1 MASRISTLRTAHTIA
16 PIGRVVARPLRRSA
30 RWQSTA
36 TKPVH
41 QPPPS
46 FWTTGRVLLFSA
58 FTGSL
63 TYLYGINDTSSFFR
77 SAKESQIQPIGPASP
92 VYATKPALEKAIA
105 ELRAKLGEDAVST
118 DDEVLH
124 NHGYSEW
131 SSVNITTLPVAV
143 AYPKNTAE
151 VSEIA
156 KCCSANRIPLIPYSG
171 GSSLEA
177 NFSAPFGG
185 VSVDFAH
192 MDQVLALRPDDMDVT
207 VQPAVGWMTLNE
219 KIKDSGLFFPVDPV
233 SKISIDQMIK

>member
-1 MASRISTLRTAHTIA
+1 MASRNSTLRLAHTVTPLRRGA
-16 PIGRVVARPLRRSA
+16 ARPLRQSA

-36 TKPVH
+36 TKTDRPLPT
-41 QPPPS
+41 QS
-46 FWTTGRVLLFSA
+46 FWTTSRVLLFSA

-63 TYLYGINDTSSFFR
+63 TYLYGINDTTSTLR
-77 SAKESQIQPIGPASP
+77 SAQTQPTSPKHPA
-92 VYATKPALEKAIA
+92 YATKPALEKAIA
-105 ELRAKLGEDAVST
+105 ELRAKLGDEAIST

-143 AYPKNTAE
+143 AYPKTTAE

-156 KCCSANRIPLIPYSG
+156 KCCSANAIPLIPYSG

-177 NFSAPFGG
+177 NFSAPHGG
-185 VSVDFAH
+185 ISVDFAH
-192 MDQVLALRPDDMDVT
+192 MDRVLALRPDDMDVT

-219 KIKDSGLFFPVDPV
+219 KIKESGLFFPVDPV
-233 SKISIDQMIK
+233 SATSSD